1 MLKVCSSATAR
12 PKYSLSCSRSKLRS
26 NGSAVLVNTTITL
39 PTTFLGR
46 MAVISLLLLF
56 LALQHYRIVVS
67 KVNDII
73 VMNNAEGQPHAK

>member
-1 MLKVCSSATAR
+1 MLLISA
-12 PKYSLSCSRSKLRS
+12 LSKL
-26 NGSAVLVNTTITL
+26 LIL
-39 PTTFLGR
+39 IYLF
-46 MAVISLLLLF
+46 IYLF